1 MFLPPMFLGRVTG
14 TRIYSNVTANFW
26 ICNLCYIFNSVF
38 LSVGVLRLNE
48 EVYLLCVYFHGDI
61 GLHFCQHST
70 VKVPFKP

>member
-1 MFLPPMFLGRVTG
+1 MILGRVIG
-14 TRIYSNVTANFW
+14 IQIYSNVITVSGYVIYA
-26 ICNLCYIFNSVF
+26 IFLIVF
-38 LSVGVLRLNE
+38 FFSSVGVLRLNE